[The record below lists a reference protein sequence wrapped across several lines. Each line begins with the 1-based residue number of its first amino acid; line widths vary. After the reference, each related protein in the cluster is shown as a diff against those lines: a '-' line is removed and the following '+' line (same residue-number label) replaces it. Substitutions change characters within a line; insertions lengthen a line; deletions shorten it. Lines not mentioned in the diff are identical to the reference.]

1 MKKSIYNIAIA
12 LFLIPLVSF
21 GNDKTPTKQRKSKT
35 IKKEYSVD
43 SNATVDID
51 NKYGAINITTWNENR
66 VEITVVITVKGSN
79 ESTLER
85 RLRDINVAFNATSD
99 RVSAKTIIEKNRRS
113 WSFWGGNRKNSS
125 LQINY
130 FIKMPVTNNVV
141 LDNDYGSIVLNELNG
156 SADINCDY
164 GKITIGELNNT
175 NNTINLDYCS
185 PSTISF
191 MEAGTIDVDYS
202 KLTVDKT
209 TTAKVN
215 SDYSTLHFGSA
226 KTITFNSDY
235 GNITI
240 DNADNITGNTDY
252 VSVRLGTI
260 SKNLNLKA
268 DYGSLRIK
276 EIIKGFENID
286 ITGKYVS
293 IKIGTSTH
301 NSFDFTIDLSYAG
314 FRYNENHVDL
324 RKDIQKSSKKHFEGF
339 YGKGTSSS
347 KLTIKSQYGSV
358 SLTEL

>member
-1 MKKSIYNIAIA
+1 MKSIYNIAIA

-21 GNDKTPTKQRKSKT
+21 GNDTTPTKQRKSKT
-35 IKKEYSVD
+35 IKKEYSVH

-51 NKYGAINITTWNENR
+51 NKYGDINITTWNKNR

-79 ESTLER
+79 EDTVER
-85 RLRDINVAFNATSD
+85 RLRSIDVEFNATSD
-99 RVSAKTIIEKNRRS
+99 WVSAKTIIKKNRRS
-113 WSFWGGNRKNSS
+113 WSFWGSNRNSS
-125 LQINY
+125 FQITY

-164 GKITIGELNNT
+164 GKITIGELNHKDNV
-175 NNTINLDYCS
+175 INLDYCS
-185 PSTISF
+185 RSTINF
-191 MEAGTIDVDYS
+191 MKSGIIDVDYS

-209 TTAKVN
+209 ATVKVN
-215 SDYSTLHFGSA
+215 SDYSTLHFNNA
-226 KTITFNSDY
+226 NTITFNSDY
-235 GNITI
+235 GSITI
-240 DNADNITGNTDY
+240 ENADNITGNTDY

-268 DYGSLRIK
+268 DYGSIRIK
-276 EIIKGFENID
+276 EIAKGFENID
-286 ITGKYVS
+286 ITGKYTS
-293 IKIGTSTH
+293 IKIGTSAH
-301 NSFDFTIDLSYAG
+301 NSFDFILDLSYAG
-314 FRYNENHVDL
+314 FKYNKDHVDL
-324 RKDIQKSSKKHFEGF
+324 RKDIQKSSKKHFEGS